1 MTALH
6 PVRERVWAR
15 LYKIEAHTRQGGLCV
30 YCKVPLPLAEATAEH
45 RRPRALNGAT
55 TAANIDAACWSCNN
69 AKRHRT
75 RSQFMRAIH
84 EPDFQRDPWPLYLA
98 CVEIRL
104 KLRTAL
110 ACRRL
115 GRMVGI

>member
-1 MTALH
+1 MTAVH
-6 PVRERVWAR
+6 ERAWAR
-15 LYKIEAHTRQGGLCV
+15 MYKIEAHHRQEGRCL
-30 YCKVPLPLAEATAEH
+30 YCKTPIPLAEATAEH
-45 RRPRALNGAT
+45 RRPRKLGGT
-55 TAANIDAACWSCNN
+55 TRPDNIDAACFPCNN

-84 EPDFQRDPWPLYLA
+84 EPDFTRDPWPLYLA

-110 ACRRL
+110 ACKRL
-115 GRMVGI
+115 RSIIAGAS

>member
-1 MTALH
+1 
-6 PVRERVWAR
+6 
-15 LYKIEAHTRQGGLCV
+15 
-30 YCKVPLPLAEATAEH
+30 
-45 RRPRALNGAT
+45 
-55 TAANIDAACWSCNN
+55 
-69 AKRHRT
+69 
-75 RSQFMRAIH
+75 MRAIH